1 MSGKRTASTRQRR
14 LIVFVVC
21 TGILVVCAGI
31 PRPAAAQSLLPIADE
46 AAQCT
51 VQLREVLRL
60 GDPGDPG
67 TVGSRPEITRT
78 AAGEYIVASVENR
91 GELLVFDSNGAFLET
106 LGGNGDGPGEYRV
119 PGRMRPG
126 TDGSLRILDLV
137 NRRITHVSPDGGLIE
152 TTDIRS
158 LHGLD
163 FVSFAAGERHAV
175 SGFGQVEDGLSATT
189 EIVGRDGVQ
198 LASLGAVP
206 VASWLVNFFRA
217 PVALDGRGRVWTT
230 RTGGYGFEAWDPNGG
245 SEAVA
250 RLVGD
255 PEWFDPGPPQPGA
268 PVSAPAPS
276 IVISLRFDRGLLW
289 AGTWVADENREAGA
303 ATAPSPLE
311 LDRLLDTVLDVI
323 DPASGALIARTR
335 RDEALRGTGDDALL
349 FGVREDGGIAR
360 AVLFEPALAGPDC
373 PATNPPAM

>member
-1 MSGKRTASTRQRR
+1 MSGELTASTR
-14 LIVFVVC
+14 LLAFVVC
-21 TGILVVCAGI
+21 TGIPVALAGM
-31 PRPAAAQSLLPIADE
+31 PRPAVAQSLLEIADE
-46 AAQCT
+46 ADECT

-67 TVGSRPEITRT
+67 TIGSRPEITRT

-91 GELLVFDSNGAFLET
+91 GQLLVFDADGAFLEAF
-106 LGGNGDGPGEYRV
+106 GGNGDGPGEYRV

-126 TDGSLRILDLV
+126 SDGSLRILDLV
-137 NRRITHVSPDGGLIE
+137 NRRITRVSPDGGLLE

-163 FVSFAAGERHAV
+163 FVTLAAGERHAV
-175 SGFGQVEDGLSATT
+175 SGFGQIDDRLSATT
-189 EIVGRDGVQ
+189 EIVDSDGVR

-206 VASWLVNFFRA
+206 VASWVVNFFRA
-217 PVALDGRGRVWTT
+217 PVAVDGQGRVWTT
-230 RTGGYGFEAWDPNGG
+230 RAGEYGFEAWDPGGG
-245 SEAVA
+245 SEPIAH
-250 RLVGD
+250 LTGEPD
-255 PEWFDPGPPQPGA
+255 WFDPGPPQPGA

-276 IVISLRFDRGLLW
+276 IVISLRVDRGLLW

-303 ATAPSPLE
+303 VATPSPLE
-311 LDRLLDTVLDVI
+311 LDRLLDTMLDVI

-360 AVLFEPALAGPDC
+360 AVIFEPVLAGPGC
-373 PATNPPAM
+373 PASSSPGL

>member
-14 LIVFVVC
+14 LIACVVC
-21 TGILVVCAGI
+21 TGTLVVCAGI
-31 PRPAAAQSLLPIADE
+31 PRPAVAQSLLAIADE
-46 AAQCT
+46 AGECA

-67 TVGSRPEITRT
+67 TIGSRPEITRT

-91 GELLVFDSNGAFLET
+91 GKLLVFDSNGAFLEA

-119 PGRMRPG
+119 PGRIRPG

-137 NRRITHVSPDGGLIE
+137 NRRITHVSSEGGLLG

-163 FVSFAAGERHAV
+163 FATLAAGERHAV
-175 SGFGQVEDGLSATT
+175 SGFGQIDDRLSATT
-189 EIVGRDGVQ
+189 EIVDSDGVR

-206 VASWLVNFFRA
+206 VASWAVNFFRA
-217 PVALDGRGRVWTT
+217 PVALDEQGRVWTT
-230 RTGGYGFEAWDPNGG
+230 RAGEYAFEAWDPGRAAG
-245 SEAVA
+245 PIA
-250 RLVGD
+250 RLAGEPD
-255 PEWFDPGPPQPGA
+255 WFDPGPPQPGA

-276 IVISLRFDRGLLW
+276 IVISLRVDRGLLW
-289 AGTWVADENREAGA
+289 AGTWVADGNREADA
-303 ATAPSPLE
+303 VSAPSPLD

-323 DPASGALIARTR
+323 DPATGALIARTR
-335 RDEALRGTGDDALL
+335 RDEALRGSGDDALL

-360 AVLFEPALAGPDC
+360 AVIFEPALAGPGC
-373 PATNPPAM
+373 PSSISPGM

>member
-1 MSGKRTASTRQRR
+1 MNGKRTASTRQLWR
-14 LIVFVVC
+14 IVFVVC
-21 TGILVVCAGI
+21 TGIPVVCAGI

-67 TVGSRPEITRT
+67 TIGSRPEITRT

-91 GELLVFDSNGAFLET
+91 GQLLVFDSGGAFLET

-126 TDGSLRILDLV
+126 SDGSLRILDLV

-163 FVSFAAGERHAV
+163 FAVIDGGERYAV
-175 SGFGQVEDGLSATT
+175 SGFGQVDDVLGATT
-189 EIVGRDGVQ
+189 EIVDRGGARS
-198 LASLGAVP
+198 ASLGATP
-206 VASWLVNFFRA
+206 VESWVVNFFRA
-217 PVALDGRGRVWTT
+217 PVAVDGEGSVWTT
-230 RTGGYGFEAWDPNGG
+230 RAGEYGFEAWDPEGG
-245 SEAVA
+245 NEPLT
-250 RLVGD
+250 RLIGD
-255 PEWFDPGPPQPGA
+255 PAWFDPGPPQPGA

-276 IVISLRFDRGLLW
+276 IVISLRVDRGLLW

-303 ATAPSPLE
+303 AAPSPLE
-311 LDRLLDTVLDVI
+311 LDRILDTVLDVI

-360 AVLFEPALAGPDC
+360 AVIFEPALAGPVC
-373 PATNPPAM
+373 PSSMSPGM